1 MPTVTPFV
9 PQRITVH
16 IGPPS
21 SGGENVTV
29 SFSDYVK
36 NVASSEIYPT
46 WDESALRANILA
58 IVSFAL
64 NRVYTEFYRSRGYDF
79 DITSST
85 AFDQAFVKG
94 RGYFENIS
102 RLVDELFNDY
112 LRRPGFV
119 EPLAA
124 KFCNGTTVTCEGLSQ
139 WGSQNL
145 AQQGYSSN
153 QILRSYYGNVE
164 TVSNAPIR
172 GNTSS
177 YPGTPLRV
185 GSTGPNVVVIQTSLN
200 RISQNYPAIPK
211 IPAVDGIFGSRT
223 EASVRAFQ
231 RIFGLTPD
239 GIVGPA
245 TWYELVRLYT
255 GVNALSELRSQG
267 QQFYAINW
275 SPPNAL
281 DVGDTGDKVRQLQ
294 YMLSVLSAYISDIPP
309 VTVDGIYGQATR
321 AAVLAAQRR
330 FRLPETGVV
339 DVVTWDEIYDQF
351 AGIEN
356 TTLRSG
362 ETFPVSVER
371 TAPAAAMRAVG
382 NFRNNTSSSSTQRT
396 NYARTTTLTQF
407 PGRDLSI
414 GGQDPV
420 RQEVVR

>member
-1 MPTVTPFV
+1 MPPVTPYV

-16 IGPPS
+16 LGSPS
-21 SGGENVTV
+21 SNAANVTV
-29 SFSDYVK
+29 PFSDYVK

-46 WDESALRANILA
+46 WDESALRSNILA

-79 DITSST
+79 DITNST
-85 AFDQAFVKG
+85 AYDQAFVNG
-94 RGYFENIS
+94 RSYFENIS

-145 AQQGYSSN
+145 AQQGYSSE
-153 QILRSYYGNVE
+153 QILRSYYGDVE
-164 TVSNAPIR
+164 TVLNAPIR
-172 GNTSS
+172 GITSS
-177 YPGTPLRV
+177 YPGTPLRR
-185 GSTGPNVVVIQTSLN
+185 GSTGPNVVVIQVALN

-223 EASVRAFQ
+223 EAAVTAFQ
-231 RIFGLTPD
+231 QIFGLTSD

-245 TWYELVRLYT
+245 TWYEIVRLYT
-255 GVNALSELRSQG
+255 GVTSLSELRSQG
-267 QQFYAINW
+267 QRFYAINW
-275 SPPNAL
+275 SPPNGL
-281 DVGDTGDKVRQLQ
+281 EVGDTGEKVRLLQ
-294 YMLSVLSAYISDIPP
+294 YMLSVLSSYISSIPP
-309 VTVDGIYGQATR
+309 VSVDGVYGPATR

-330 FRLPETGVV
+330 FGLPETGTVGAQ
-339 DVVTWDEIYDQF
+339 TWDQIYDQYS
-351 AGIEN
+351 GIEN

-362 ETFPVSVER
+362 TSFPGSGG
-371 TAPAAAMRAVG
+371 TANNNRSANG
-382 NFRNNTSSSSTQRT
+382 NQGIS
-396 NYARTTTLTQF
+396 YARTTTLTQF
-407 PGRDLSI
+407 PGRDLST
-414 GGQDPV
+414 GTQDPV